1 MPFVKAGGET
11 AGPAAVPVT
20 MQIEPDRILALKAR
34 YEAVRKMVQNF
45 LDREEYNLLARPVAK
60 DEVSKDAA
68 DSFRENA
75 NTAIEVT
82 HAFIAELNRN
92 IDQLESTAKTYN
104 LVEDANTA
112 TVGQVDGG
120 K

>member
-1 MPFVKAGGET
+1 
-11 AGPAAVPVT
+11 

-34 YEAVRKMVQNF
+34 YEAVRDMVQQF
-45 LDREEYNLLARPVAK
+45 LEQQRYNLRAQPFAL

-68 DSFRENA
+68 DTFSENA
-75 NTAIEVT
+75 STAIAVT
-82 HAFIAELNRN
+82 NKFVVELNRN
-92 IDQLESTAKTYN
+92 IEQLQSTAKTYN